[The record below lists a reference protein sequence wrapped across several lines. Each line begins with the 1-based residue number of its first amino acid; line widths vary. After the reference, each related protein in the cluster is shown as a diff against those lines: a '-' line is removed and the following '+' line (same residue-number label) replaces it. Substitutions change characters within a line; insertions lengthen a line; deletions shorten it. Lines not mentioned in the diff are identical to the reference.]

1 MVTNLILTAAT
12 WSVARRR
19 VRRAGERLANPELV
33 VDRRRRDTALTV
45 AALVPAALFLIMVVA
60 GSMHGLVAFGTNVLA
75 WHNGWEYLVP
85 ATLDGVSVAFA
96 FLAFRAVRR
105 GKAPDRCYRVVWGAA
120 GASASI
126 NFSYE
131 YGQSGNLLAGGYVGL
146 LSVLGMV
153 MFHEFLSQFE
163 DGAEVR
169 VRRENPKFGL
179 RWLTWPSNTFLAAVA
194 WRNHPPAEGTPGTVV
209 AAVANLNRVREMKRA
224 ARATS
229 RTHPVPPA
237 RVATGASSLAVPTRT
252 GSPATADGLPRVQH
266 SGGQRRLLND
276 SGADSTDV
284 RVPTTA
290 STVLAWAEVWVRMS
304 GDEELMHGPLTDDE
318 LARDRYGSS
327 ARQLRRLRRAVLS
340 GALRH
345 QADRLGVSLP
355 SGFTDVPQV
364 GVVRTSGEPNG

>member
-1 MVTNLILTAAT
+1 MVINLILTVAT

-33 VDRRRRDTALTV
+33 AGRRRRDTALTV

-179 RWLTWPSNTFLAAVA
+179 RWLTWPSNTLLAAVA

-209 AAVANLNRVREMKRA
+209 AAVANLDRVREMKRA
-224 ARATS
+224 ARAAS
-229 RTHPVPPA
+229 RTNRVPPT
-237 RVATGASSLAVPTRT
+237 RITTGASLLAVRARA
-252 GSPATADGLPRVQH
+252 GSPTTGDGSPRSQR
-266 SGGQRRLLND
+266 SGGQRRLLYD
-276 SGADSTDV
+276 SGADGMDV
-284 RVPTTA
+284 RVPGTA

-318 LARDRYGSS
+318 LARNRYGSS

-340 GALRH
+340 GALRR
-345 QADRLGVSLP
+345 QADRLGVTLP
-355 SGFTDVPQV
+355 SGFTDFPQV
-364 GVVRTSGEPNG
+364 GVVRASGEPNG